1 MPLTRSGRPHYAEA
15 LPGEKRLDEGIY
27 GALGARVRNRR
38 AALEMSQ
45 QAVAIASGLTRSSVA
60 SIETGRQSVAVHHLY
75 SLARA
80 LDTSPQEL
88 LPPVVTGARSALS
101 SRPPQVELFV
111 ASVLS
116 EEPARRRKGV

>member
-1 MPLTRSGRPHYAEA
+1 M
-15 LPGEKRLDEGIY
+15 DEGIY
-27 GALGARVRNRR
+27 GALAARVRNRR
-38 AALEMSQ
+38 AALDMSQ
-45 QAVAIASGLTRSSVA
+45 QAVAVASGLTRSSVA

-88 LPPVVTGARSALS
+88 LPPVVAEVSLAGS
-101 SRPPQVELFV
+101 SRPRRVELFV

-116 EEPARRRKGV
+116 DGLPRRRKGA

>member
-1 MPLTRSGRPHYAEA
+1 M
-15 LPGEKRLDEGIY
+15 DEGIY
-27 GALGARVRNRR
+27 AALGARVRSRR
-38 AALEMSQ
+38 VALEMSQ
-45 QAVAIASGLTRSSVA
+45 QAVAVASGLTRSSVA

-88 LPPVVTGARSALS
+88 LPPVVMGARPALS
-101 SRPPQVELFV
+101 ARPPRVELFV

-116 EEPARRRKGV
+116 EEPARRRKGA